1 MAGPLWRATAFVQRH
16 RTALLVGSCAGLFG
30 AQISYHLFPDPV
42 VPWLYQYWPQG
53 QPASLSPELQS
64 LFEEVQQDIGVPSG
78 HHFKAFTTFTFQPV
92 SAGFPRLP
100 AGAVVGIPAS
110 FLGDPVTN
118 TDRPVVVHG
127 QRVDWQS
134 PVGARLR
141 DALTL
146 SHDAQK
152 FALAREVVHLESGAA
167 ALQALPAPACLVGTW
182 ALGVG
187 AKHALGLY
195 GGPMN
200 LRAAFNLV
208 AAVAGFVAYALSTDS
223 LTHSLEAWLDRRT
236 ASLSA
241 AYARGGVEFYEKV
254 LSGNLA
260 LRGLLGRPGEKLYTP
275 SGNVVPRHWFRI
287 KHLPYTARRDSV
299 LQVWRAALSPRS
311 P

>member
-1 MAGPLWRATAFVQRH
+1 MAGPLWRATVFVQRH
-16 RTALLVGSCAGLFG
+16 RTGLLVGSCAGLFG

-42 VPWLYQYWPQG
+42 VQWLYQYWPQG
-53 QPASLSPELQS
+53 QPAPLSPELER
-64 LFEEVQQDIGVPSG
+64 LFQEVRQDIGIPSG
-78 HHFKAFTTFTFQPV
+78 HHFEAFTTFTFQPV
-92 SAGFPRLP
+92 SSGFPRLP
-100 AGAVVGIPAS
+100 GGAVVGIPAS
-110 FLGDPVTN
+110 FLRGPVSN

-127 QRVDWQS
+127 QRVDWRS
-134 PVGARLR
+134 PAGARLR

-152 FALAREVVHLESGAA
+152 FALAKEVVYLESGAA
-167 ALQALPAPACLVGTW
+167 ALQALPAPACLAGTW

-195 GGPMN
+195 GGPMS

-208 AAVAGFVAYALSTDS
+208 AAVAGFVAYAFSTDS
-223 LTHSLEAWLDRRT
+223 LTHALEAWLDRRT

-260 LRGLLGRPGEKLYTP
+260 LRSLLGQRGEKLYTP
-275 SGNVVPRHWFRI
+275 SGNVIPRHWFRI

-299 LQVWRAALSPRS
+299 LQMWRAALGPGGS
-311 P
+311 